1 MCDGLQ
7 DLVTSL
13 VEILVSP
20 KYQLQDAP
28 ASCCS
33 SEEASPEGLGDDR
46 IHILQP
52 RMLYLVQRCL
62 HGQEASM
69 YFSTHAAPLV
79 PFWFESQVRLMTQ
92 AGGTMA
98 VEHGKLEGEL
108 PNLKPYTDVL
118 GMMRTMLYVCR
129 MFCII
134 LCVCR
139 MLHAVRCLK
148 WLHKQ
153 CILDFT

>member
-1 MCDGLQ
+1 
-7 DLVTSL
+7 
-13 VEILVSP
+13 
-20 KYQLQDAP
+20 
-28 ASCCS
+28 
-33 SEEASPEGLGDDR
+33 
-46 IHILQP
+46 
-52 RMLYLVQRCL
+52 
-62 HGQEASM
+62 
-69 YFSTHAAPLV
+69 
-79 PFWFESQVRLMTQ
+79 
-92 AGGTMA
+92 MA

-108 PNLKPYTDVL
+108 ANLKPYIDVL

-139 MLHAVRCLK
+139 MLHVVRHAVRCLK